1 MTPLQPAVLGTNK
14 LHACSTHAARLPV
27 CGRPPSPPRDLPTGH
42 CWAGRLPEL
51 GLTHPPPSPSG
62 LGVQGPQGPAHIPLP
77 ILASAR
83 WFSHPVSMV
92 IVTPIPCCASRSLP
106 AAKGPGTWPL
116 GIFPCPFLG
125 RRGQTAQQ
133 PPLPGEG
140 PGGLAVVEAA
150 GGPWAQPGVHRPP
163 PISSSVPAAL
173 AALPALSRPP
183 TRPAASPSGPDPAR
197 EQHWALS
204 LPVCLIYCSR

>member
-77 ILASAR
+77 ILA
-83 WFSHPVSMV
+83 
-92 IVTPIPCCASRSLP
+92 L
-106 AAKGPGTWPL
+106 
-116 GIFPCPFLG
+116 
-125 RRGQTAQQ
+125 
-133 PPLPGEG
+133 
-140 PGGLAVVEAA
+140 
-150 GGPWAQPGVHRPP
+150 
-163 PISSSVPAAL
+163 SSVVF
-173 AALPALSRPP
+173 PP
-183 TRPAASPSGPDPAR
+183 CFHGDRHPHSMLCIPQFT
-197 EQHWALS
+197 
-204 LPVCLIYCSR
+204 CC